1 MGQRTLA
8 FTKQMPR
15 VFNLVELEEL
25 DHLVANAWSSIP
37 RSSETNCDLISTR
50 SEDEQA
56 QANKHIYTHKNI
68 TPFKI
73 KYYKNMQHRIEL
85 DTTVTRGKETSNSKL
100 RLRD

>member
-8 FTKQMPR
+8 FTKQMLR

-37 RSSETNCDLISTR
+37 WSSKTNCDLIATW

-56 QANKHIYTHKNI
+56 QANKHI
-68 TPFKI
+68 FA
-73 KYYKNMQHRIEL
+73 
-85 DTTVTRGKETSNSKL
+85 
-100 RLRD
+100 